1 VPAVQV
7 IATGELFRRGI
18 LLKSGTALERLAE
31 IDTVVFD
38 KTGTLTDP
46 ALALV
51 GRPDAAAL
59 RRAATLAACSRHPLA
74 RALVA
79 AAMERGAPVAAAE
92 GAVEHPGQG
101 LSLAG
106 PAGETRPNETRLGS
120 RTFCGGTAAEDE
132 QAELWFHEPGRAPLR
147 FAFAEVLRTDAV
159 ETVAELRA
167 LRLDLHLLSG
177 DRPGTVDRA
186 AATLGLA
193 NWQAGCSPVA
203 KAERVEAL
211 TRQGRSVLMVG
222 DGLNDGPCLAA
233 ASVSMSPASAADIS
247 QNVADLVFQGDRL
260 APVVLAIRVA
270 RRAGRVMRQNLAL
283 AIGYN
288 ALALRLAAAAMSSSS
303 LLVMANSLRLRRIET
318 RRIDTKS
325 RRAA

>member
-1 VPAVQV
+1 
-7 IATGELFRRGI
+7 
-18 LLKSGTALERLAE
+18 
-31 IDTVVFD
+31 
-38 KTGTLTDP
+38 
-46 ALALV
+46 
-51 GRPDAAAL
+51 
-59 RRAATLAACSRHPLA
+59 
-74 RALVA
+74 
-79 AAMERGAPVAAAE
+79 
-92 GAVEHPGQG
+92 
-101 LSLAG
+101 
-106 PAGETRPNETRLGS
+106 
-120 RTFCGGTAAEDE
+120 
-132 QAELWFHEPGRAPLR
+132 
-147 FAFAEVLRTDAV
+147 
-159 ETVAELRA
+159 
-167 LRLDLHLLSG
+167 
-177 DRPGTVDRA
+177 
-186 AATLGLA
+186 
-193 NWQAGCSPVA
+193 VA

-260 APVVLAIRVA
+260 APVALAIRVA

-288 ALALRLAAAAMSSSS
+288 ALALPLAAMGYVTPWLAAAAMSSSS